1 MGDIEV
7 GAEGHRLEQED
18 TEVGVGRT
26 LGLEQGNIGVGEG
39 RDVGL

>member
-1 MGDIEV
+1 MGDIGVE
-7 GAEGHRLEQED
+7 AEGHRLEQED